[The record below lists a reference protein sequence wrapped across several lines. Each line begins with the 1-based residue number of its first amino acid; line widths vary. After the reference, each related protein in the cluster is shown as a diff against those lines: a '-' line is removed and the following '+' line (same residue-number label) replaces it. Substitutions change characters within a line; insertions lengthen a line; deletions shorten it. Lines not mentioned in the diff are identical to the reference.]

1 MAIVPEWSGVELR
14 AFRVAARWSQ
24 ADLAARLEVSERGI
38 AKAEAA
44 GSGHSLRPITQAM
57 LDDLLRQAP
66 SDVHARLV
74 NLLTRDG
81 ETTYPVVVDPE
92 PDPVLGDHFVK
103 HPRDGKLM
111 VEVTAG
117 IYLAGPED
125 EPRWEDTFWLD
136 AHPVTGS
143 DYARFIAATGHRAP
157 EHWPDGRCPLDL
169 YTHPVTQ
176 VTWHDAIAYADW
188 AGRILPTAAQWEKA
202 ARGPNG
208 NIWPWGNEHTAA
220 KCNVKETGLGTT
232 SKVSRFQSGI
242 SPFYAYDMVGNVWE
256 WTQTPTTADR
266 YELKGG
272 AWTSP
277 LFTGRP
283 STFNDADAAMHD
295 NDTGFR
301 CAKAGAPL
309 N

>member
-1 MAIVPEWSGVELR
+1 MELR
-14 AFRVAARWSQ
+14 AFRVAGRWSQ

-44 GSGHSLRPITQAM
+44 GTSHSLRPITQAL
-57 LDDLLRQAP
+57 LDDLLRQSP
-66 SDVHARLV
+66 PDVHARLV

-81 ETTYPVVVDPE
+81 ASAYPVVVEPE
-92 PDPVLGDHFVK
+92 PDPVRSDHFVK

-111 VEVTAG
+111 VEVGAG

-136 AHPVTGS
+136 AHPVTNS
-143 DYARFIAATGHRAP
+143 DYARFIAATGRSAP
-157 EHWPDGRCPLDL
+157 AHWLDGRCMPEI
-169 YTHPVTQ
+169 YTHPVVH
-176 VTWHDAIAYADW
+176 VTWHDAVAYAAW
-188 AGRILPTAAQWEKA
+188 AGKVLPSVAQWEKA
-202 ARGPNG
+202 ARGTNG
-208 NIWPWGNEHTAA
+208 SVWPWGDDDTAA

-256 WTQTPTTADR
+256 WTRTAASIGR

-283 STFNDADAAMHD
+283 SAFNDADASMSD

-301 CAKAGAPL
+301 CASTSVESPSHDT
-309 N
+309 